1 MKGWMIRLSGLLAGV
16 FILTAIASIAA
27 EHLSKR
33 RIDDEV
39 DTLLAASVPLPTDP
53 ITESDLA
60 SLPDPV
66 QRWLRWAGIVGQPR
80 ASTVRLE
87 QTGSF
92 RMQPDADWMPFKAV
106 QHYTVD
112 PPGFLWSVEMQ
123 MFPLITITGRDRY
136 QDGEG
141 SIEMRLLSLVPVASK
156 TGGDLDQGA
165 ALRYLNEIMWF
176 PTAALSEAIAWTPLD
191 DSSAIATM
199 TYAGTTVSA
208 TFVFDEAGR
217 IVTMTADR
225 FNDDRGEILPWS
237 TPIDGYGVFS
247 GIQVPTRGTGVWDYP
262 DGPFSYIDLEIIDIE
277 YVPAPVTG

>member
-1 MKGWMIRLSGLLAGV
+1 MKRWMIRLSGLLAIS
-16 FILTAIASIAA
+16 FLLTAIASITA
-27 EHLSKR
+27 EQISKR

-60 SLPDPV
+60 SLPAPV
-66 QRWLRWAGIVGQPR
+66 QRWLRWSGVVGQPR
-80 ASTVRLE
+80 ASTIRLQ
-87 QTGSF
+87 QTGWIE
-92 RMQPDADWMPFKAV
+92 PDADWMPFTAV

-136 QDGEG
+136 QNGEG
-141 SIEMRLLSLVPVASK
+141 SIEMRLLSLIPVASK

-176 PTAALSEAIAWTPLD
+176 PTAALSPFISWSPLD
-191 DSSAIATM
+191 DRSALATLS
-199 TYAGTTVSA
+199 YAGMTVSA
-208 TFVFDEAGR
+208 TFVFNDEGK

-237 TPIDGYGVFS
+237 TPLEAYGEFS
-247 GIQVPTRGTGVWDYP
+247 GIRVPTRGTGVWNYP
-262 DGPFSYIDLEIIDIE
+262 DGPFSYIDLEITAID
-277 YVPAPVTG
+277 YTPAPGNG